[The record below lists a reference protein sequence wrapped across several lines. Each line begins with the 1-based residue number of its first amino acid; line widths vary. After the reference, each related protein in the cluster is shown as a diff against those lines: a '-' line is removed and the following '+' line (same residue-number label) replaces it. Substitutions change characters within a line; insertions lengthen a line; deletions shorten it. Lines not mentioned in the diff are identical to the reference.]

1 MPMGSPGWP
10 DCEVSMASTA
20 RKRTALARS
29 LCVTAVRSASAWT
42 EMFIGSSPRSLQVSL
57 ALDELH
63 DQRRQDQLHGK
74 IELRAGH
81 TIEIA
86 RDNQL
91 CGNNESRE
99 GKSMPRGV
107 LKRNTTIDSS

>member
-1 MPMGSPGWP
+1 MPMGRPGWP

-42 EMFIGSSPRSLQVSL
+42 EIFIGVSPRSLQAAL

-63 DQRRQDQLHGK
+63 DQRRQDQLHGE
-74 IELRAGH
+74 IELRAWAH
-81 TIEIA
+81 DRVRA
-86 RDNQL
+86 RHPALRQH
-91 CGNNESRE
+91 RE
-99 GKSMPRGV
+99 QVGEVDAARI
-107 LKRNTTIDSS
+107 LEAD